1 MHYSITMSLEI
12 KKKQSIP
19 KHEVAVSLAAK
30 RINSGFMALL
40 DSQFP
45 LQDFR
50 STLKL
55 KSPSDF
61 AQNLHIHVNHLNKTV
76 KAINH
81 KTTSA
86 LIKERIL
93 AESKRLLE
101 QSLWNVSEIA
111 YSLGFTEVTHFNNF
125 FKKQTD
131 MNPSQFRK
139 SMIGKTW
146 NEQLGRKIYQT

>member
-1 MHYSITMSLEI
+1 MSFETN
-12 KKKQSIP
+12 KDFVKP
-19 KHEVAVSLAAK
+19 KSNPIISLAAK
-30 RINSGFMALL
+30 RINSEFMVLL
-40 DSQFP
+40 DRQFP
-45 LQDFR
+45 IHDFR
-50 STLKL
+50 TTLKL

-61 AQNLHIHVNHLNKTV
+61 ANKLNIHVNHLNKMV
-76 KAINH
+76 KGINQ
-81 KTTSA
+81 KTTSS
-86 LIKERIL
+86 LIRERIL

-125 FKKQTD
+125 FKKQTN